1 VYRAASAP
9 PGPGRSL
16 TEPFIHEY
24 PARVARP
31 RPPDRFARL
40 RDAALA
46 VFAAK
51 GLHRARMSD
60 VARAMGVSTG
70 SLYNYVASKEAL
82 FHWIVELGG
91 DAGPAEAPARLP
103 IPTPPPGATE
113 KRLREALAEGM
124 RLPALDAALARR
136 RVRDARAELL
146 GIAREFYERVEKTR
160 GPGAAIERS
169 AIDQPELH
177 EIYFREA
184 RRSLFAALER
194 YVARRTN
201 SGHFPGVGEPA
212 VAARFLVE
220 SIVWFARH
228 RFSDADPDLLP
239 DPDTVR
245 DEVLRRVV
253 ASFAPEENA

>member
-1 VYRAASAP
+1 M
-9 PGPGRSL
+9 
-16 TEPFIHEY
+16 
-24 PARVARP
+24 ARP
-31 RPPDRFARL
+31 RPEGRFEQL

-51 GLHRARMSD
+51 GLLRARMAD
-60 VARAMGVSTG
+60 VAQAMGVSTG
-70 SLYNYVASKEAL
+70 SLYNYVESKEAL
-82 FHWIVELGG
+82 FHWIVELGSEP
-91 DAGPAEAPARLP
+91 GPISAPARLP
-103 IPTPPPGATE
+103 IPTPAPRATE

-136 RVRDARAELL
+136 RVGDVHAELL

-160 GPGAAIERS
+160 GPGAAVERS
-169 AIDQPELH
+169 SIDQPELY

-184 RRSLFAALER
+184 RRALFAALER
-194 YVARRTN
+194 YVARRAR
-201 SGHFPGVGEPA
+201 SGHFRGVHDPA

-228 RFSDADPDLLP
+228 RFRDADPELLP

-245 DEVLRRVV
+245 EEVLQRVV
-253 ASFAPEENA
+253 SSFAPEENS